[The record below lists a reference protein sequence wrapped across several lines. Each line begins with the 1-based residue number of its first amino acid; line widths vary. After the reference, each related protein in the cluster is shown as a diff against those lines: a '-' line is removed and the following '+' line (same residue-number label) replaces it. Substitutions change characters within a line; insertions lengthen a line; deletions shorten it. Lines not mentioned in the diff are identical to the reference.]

1 MKRVNLAFHGCLFL
15 VARHSQIKFRLKIE
29 PKIRRGSEEAS
40 KPECNFRGDGPFFV
54 HDVVDGRGRDVQ
66 SQSQLVRIQ
75 AQRRHELY
83 PKNFPG

>member
-1 MKRVNLAFHGCLFL
+1 
-15 VARHSQIKFRLKIE
+15 
-29 PKIRRGSEEAS
+29 
-40 KPECNFRGDGPFFV
+40 V